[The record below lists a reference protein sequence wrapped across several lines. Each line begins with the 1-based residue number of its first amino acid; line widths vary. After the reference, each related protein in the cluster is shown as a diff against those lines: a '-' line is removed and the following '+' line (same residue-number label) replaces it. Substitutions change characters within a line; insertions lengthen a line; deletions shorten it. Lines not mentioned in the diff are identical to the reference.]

1 MLATGFLRVHLR
13 TNNRCWPTRVVR

>member
-1 MLATGFLRVHLR
+1 MLAAGFLRVHLR